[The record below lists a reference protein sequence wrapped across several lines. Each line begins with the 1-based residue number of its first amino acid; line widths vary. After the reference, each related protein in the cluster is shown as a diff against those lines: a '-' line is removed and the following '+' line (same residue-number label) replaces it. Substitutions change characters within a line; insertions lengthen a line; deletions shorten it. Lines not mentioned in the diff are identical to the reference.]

1 MKLYK
6 PEAHEPERLD
16 LTVLAVRWDD
26 ISGPSIISLFPV
38 ASLDDPESVALQIY
52 LASVTVFGQHG
63 HSQRTEFSVPLLS
76 LGQDITARVAFD
88 SWIDTSLR
96 GKERPF
102 FLAFLSD
109 KSTEKLMNSHLET
122 FIFKY
127 LDVLKEEG
135 SNFSTQTIW
144 EKIIESLS
152 TTEDREKFDA
162 ISFDVDSDYAIPRAL
177 QDLETAKNAWENLK
191 DRNQLWTALKV
202 ANRLE
207 NVDDKGAGHAF
218 SLVGQIFLA
227 GNNFR
232 EGGEA
237 FEKAANAYARVQL
250 FEESGEASCFA
261 GNCAYHVQE
270 FERAIELLQT
280 GAMWIKDPLLIA
292 SLNNDMGIVLHEQS
306 RFDEA
311 NSCFEKA
318 VKLTKEKDHRIAAK
332 YSSTYASRLMF
343 QAEKEREEN
352 PAYALGLVRR
362 SAEQRVKA
370 GHFLQKYEEGQKEA
384 ATSLIL
390 AVNAYFSL
398 GNNKRAVKLLEEATN
413 LFIEARDYIS
423 ASRSLYDG
431 ARTIKDHDRAY
442 ELLSRAE
449 GLLEEQEANIQKDRI
464 LGLVLFEKGKIEEIR
479 NQLQSAIDSF
489 DIALKSLKESNAPI
503 SDFIHIQIQ
512 SANILFRLE
521 DFENAAQMFLAGYKG
536 LSTLPP
542 TEILLEQRR
551 KALLNALIS
560 LKRASRVYHDA
571 GIIALKRKE
580 EKRAIDMFTQS
591 ISHMIE
597 WIENN
602 TKNNKQE
609 VQKVVKNRISLL
621 TLKMEQIIQA
631 ESKFKLKSIIEGLD
645 MALQALESSE
655 NNV

>member
-1 MKLYK
+1 MGPYK
-6 PEAHEPERLD
+6 PEAHEPEILD
-16 LTVLAVRWDD
+16 LTILAVRWDD

-63 HSQRTEFSVPLLS
+63 YSQRTEFSVPLLS

-88 SWIDTSLR
+88 SWIDSSLR

-102 FLAFLSD
+102 FLAFLSN
-109 KSTEKLMNSHLET
+109 KSTEKMMNSHLET
-122 FIFKY
+122 YIFEY
-127 LDVLKEEG
+127 LDVLKENG
-135 SNFSTQTIW
+135 ANFSAQTIW
-144 EKIIESLS
+144 DKVIESLS
-152 TTEDREKFDA
+152 KSEDQEIDA
-162 ISFDVDSDYAIPRAL
+162 ISFDVDSDYAIPRAI

-191 DRNQLWTALKV
+191 DRNQLWTALRV

-218 SLVGQIFLA
+218 KLVGQIFLA

-232 EGGEA
+232 EAGEA
-237 FEKAANAYARVQL
+237 FEKASNAYARVRL

-261 GNCAYHVQE
+261 GNCAYHIQE
-270 FERAIELLQT
+270 FEKAIELLQA

-311 NSCFEKA
+311 NACFEKA
-318 VKLTKEKDHRIAAK
+318 VKLAMEKDHLIAAK

-343 QAEKEREEN
+343 QAEKEKEEN

-370 GHFLQKYEEGQKEA
+370 GHFLQMQEEGQKEA

-398 GNNKRAVKLLEEATN
+398 GNNEKATKLLEEATD
-413 LFIEARDYIS
+413 LFIQAKDYIS

-431 ARTIKDHDRAY
+431 ARTIKDHNRSY

-449 GLLEEQEANIQKDRI
+449 SILREPESNIQKERI
-464 LGLVLFEKGKIEEIR
+464 LGLVSFEKGRIEEIK
-479 NQLQSAIDSF
+479 NQLQLAIDSF
-489 DIALKSLKESNAPI
+489 AIALESLKKSNAPT

-542 TEILLEQRR
+542 TESLLEQR
-551 KALLNALIS
+551 KKTLLNALIS

-591 ISHMIE
+591 VSHMIE

-602 TKNNKQE
+602 TKNNQQE

-621 TLKMEQIIQA
+621 TLKMDQIIQA

-645 MALQALESSE
+645 MALQAYGSSE
-655 NNV
+655 NIV